1 MNAQQQQQDVCIRL
15 GPGRRVQCAL
25 REGRRPARSPWSP
38 GPGGRG
44 AGWGEEAGAG
54 FPGGAPTEAA
64 SCGPAGTVLGTRV
77 PAEQRAAASR
87 RDAAP
92 LPFQRPWGVWWEPAP
107 ASLGLG
113 ETLKMTS
120 GSFVCKDLGTRYHG
134 RH

>member
-1 MNAQQQQQDVCIRL
+1 MKAGAL
-15 GPGRRVQCAL
+15 HGPPGAPGRGGGWGGGVGGGGGAWL
-25 REGRRPARSPWSP
+25 P
-38 GPGGRG
+38 GRG
-44 AGWGEEAGAG
+44 PE
-54 FPGGAPTEAA
+54 EAA

-92 LPFQRPWGVWWEPAP
+92 LPFQRPPWGAWWEPAP

-120 GSFVCKDLGTRYHG
+120 GSLVCKDLGIRYHG

>member
-1 MNAQQQQQDVCIRL
+1 MSFNFMATVTISSDF
-15 GPGRRVQCAL
+15 GVQ
-25 REGRRPARSPWSP
+25 ENNP
-38 GPGGRG
+38 
-44 AGWGEEAGAG
+44 E
-54 FPGGAPTEAA
+54 EAA

-92 LPFQRPWGVWWEPAP
+92 LPFQRPPWGAWWEPAP

-120 GSFVCKDLGTRYHG
+120 GSLVCKDLGTRYHG